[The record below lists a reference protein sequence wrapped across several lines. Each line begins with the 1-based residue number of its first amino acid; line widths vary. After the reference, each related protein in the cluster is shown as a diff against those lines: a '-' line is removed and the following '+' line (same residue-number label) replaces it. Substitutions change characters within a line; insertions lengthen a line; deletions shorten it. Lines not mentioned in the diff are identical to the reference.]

1 MEQQP
6 RLSQVKN
13 QITKDWQ
20 LELPKLGVYR
30 ARCLLRRVG
39 PLLVGVTLLGGSARD
54 HYEPFFHVHFLGKN
68 FPVLSLTLATSPTD
82 MAQETVYLSSHAAR
96 YKDLVRQLVAR
107 APLSIEGPLTIKEV
121 IAAYRGYIKTP
132 GGPGQILHIYEDCI
146 KLLACY
152 GLADQARAMLDEI
165 HGIVKDDY
173 GYSDFGGRESF
184 YREMLESIEQPQRV
198 WDQVKESLL
207 QLKVPPRVP
216 VEDFVPE
223 Q

>member
-20 LELPKLGVYR
+20 LELPKLGVYQPLS
-30 ARCLLRRVG
+30 LLRRVG

-68 FPVLSLTLATSPTD
+68 FPELSLTLATSPTD

-132 GGPGQILHIYEDCI
+132 DGPGQILHIYEDCI

-165 HGIVKDDY
+165 LGIAKEDY
-173 GYSDFGGRESF
+173 GYTHFGGRESF
-184 YREMLESIEQPQRV
+184 YREMLESIEQPQKV
-198 WDQVKESLL
+198 WDQVEQSLL
-207 QLKVPPRVP
+207 QLKIPPRVP
-216 VEDFVPE
+216 VEEFLK
-223 Q
+223 

>member
-68 FPVLSLTLATSPTD
+68 FPELSLTLATSPTGR
-82 MAQETVYLSSHAAR
+82 AQETVYLSSHAAR

-121 IAAYRGYIKTP
+121 IAAYREFIKTP
-132 GGPGQILHIYEDCI
+132 KGQGQIIYLYEDCI

-165 HGIVKDDY
+165 LGIAKEDY
-173 GYSDFGGRESF
+173 GYTHFGGRESF
-184 YREMLESIEQPQRV
+184 YREMLESIEQPQKV
-198 WDQVKESLL
+198 WDQVEQSLKA
-207 QLKVPPRVP
+207 LKVPRRVP
-216 VEDFVPE
+216 VEEFVKD
-223 Q
+223 